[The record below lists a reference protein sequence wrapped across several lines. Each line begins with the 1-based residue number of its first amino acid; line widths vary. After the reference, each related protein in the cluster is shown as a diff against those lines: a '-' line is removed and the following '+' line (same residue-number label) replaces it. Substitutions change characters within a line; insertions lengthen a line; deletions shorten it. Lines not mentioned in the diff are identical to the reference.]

1 MGCALQVCRCV
12 FRVSDQHPLL
22 MCFILPQPSLCIP
35 ICRKDT
41 RAMSVFR
48 FNPRPPSALLDWN
61 IRSLPDTPLQFV
73 LFFVRHYR
81 PWYLAILL
89 LQVAAVICTILVPWG
104 LGQITRLV
112 SEGLSAEQAL
122 VVLQWP
128 VLLFAGVVLLE
139 VLFTRGATGV
149 HIRVLPQQRRTVTHA
164 VFAYLQQHSHRFV
177 SSEFAGALAHRVSEV
192 ALGVNQTLSI
202 LLFDLIPLVV
212 TLSLATLLL
221 WTASSLLAAF
231 MLGWSVLF
239 ILVCYHLAKRS
250 HPLAQQYSSA
260 RSTSTGK
267 VVDAVT
273 NLTNIRLFAR
283 HSYEHGYLGDFL
295 EREVGAAY
303 RSFGYMEK
311 IRWFQSLSGMS
322 LKIGVLLLSL
332 YLWRS
337 GQISI
342 ATFVMSTSLSLLII
356 NDVASLSRRFLE
368 FFEAT
373 GNIANGVRTLIRP
386 HEVVDK
392 PDAGRLEVSQGRVE
406 FRNVTFGYAPDKPI
420 FEQLDLLIPA
430 GQRVGLVGSSGSGK
444 STLLNLLL
452 RLYDVNG
459 GQVLIDGTD
468 VRDVTQHSLHQQIGL
483 IPQEPGLFHRSI
495 RENIHYGRLDA
506 SQDELAAAIHRAG
519 ASAFIESM
527 EKGYD
532 SLVGERGVKLSGGQR
547 QCIAIAR
554 VLLKNAP
561 ILVMDEATSS
571 LDSITERFIQDKL
584 DEIMEGKTVIVV
596 AHRLSTV
603 AHLDRILVF
612 DKGRVVE
619 DGSHQALLKKRGY
632 YYRLWSRQ
640 SDGMFNE
647 EAAEAV

>member
-1 MGCALQVCRCV
+1 
-12 FRVSDQHPLL
+12 
-22 MCFILPQPSLCIP
+22 
-35 ICRKDT
+35 
-41 RAMSVFR
+41 MSVFR
-48 FNPRPPSALLDWN
+48 FTPRAPSRLLDWN
-61 IRSLPDTPLQFV
+61 IRSLPDTPLKFV
-73 LFFVRHYR
+73 LFFVSHYK
-81 PWYLAILL
+81 PWYVAILL
-89 LQVAAVICTILVPWG
+89 LQIAAVVCTILVPWG

-112 SEGLSAEQAL
+112 SEGLDTEQTLAA
-122 VVLQWP
+122 LQWP
-128 VLLFAGVVLLE
+128 VLAFCTVVLLE
-139 VLFTRGATGV
+139 VLFTRSATGC

-212 TLSLATLLL
+212 TLSLATALL

-231 MLGWSVLF
+231 MFGWSVLF
-239 ILVCYHLAKRS
+239 IVVCYHLAKRS
-250 HPLAQQYSSA
+250 HPLAQQYSAA
-260 RSTSTGK
+260 RSLSTGK

-283 HSYEHGYLGDFL
+283 HSYEHGYLGDYL

-311 IRWFQSLSGMS
+311 IRWFQSVSGML
-322 LKIGVLLLSL
+322 LKVGVLLLSL

-392 PDAGRLEVSQGRVE
+392 PGADTLKVSQGEVV
-406 FRNVTFGYAPDKPI
+406 FRDVAFGYAPDKPI
-420 FEQLDLLIPA
+420 FQQLNLTIPA

-459 GQVLIDGTD
+459 GQVLIDGVD
-468 VRDVTQHSLHQQIGL
+468 VRDVTQQSLHQQIGL

-506 SQDELAAAIHRAG
+506 SPDELAAAIHRAG

-527 EKGYD
+527 DKGYD

-547 QCIAIAR
+547 QRIAIAR

-571 LDSITERFIQDKL
+571 LDSITESFIQDKL
-584 DEIMEGKTVIVV
+584 DEIMDGKTVIVV

-603 AHLDRILVF
+603 AHLDRIVVF
-612 DKGRVVE
+612 DKGQVVE
-619 DGSHQALLKKRGY
+619 DGSHQELLKKRGY

-640 SDGMFNE
+640 SDGMFNDQ
-647 EAAEAV
+647 AAEAV

>member
-1 MGCALQVCRCV
+1 
-12 FRVSDQHPLL
+12 
-22 MCFILPQPSLCIP
+22 
-35 ICRKDT
+35 
-41 RAMSVFR
+41 MSVFR

-73 LFFVRHYR
+73 LFFVRHYQ

-89 LQVAAVICTILVPWG
+89 LQIAAVICTILVPWG

-128 VLLFAGVVLLE
+128 VLVFAGVVLLE

-231 MLGWSVLF
+231 MFGWSVLF

-392 PDAGRLEVSQGRVE
+392 PGAGKLEVSQGRVE

-420 FEQLDLLIPA
+420 FEQLDLVIPA

-468 VRDVTQHSLHQQIGL
+468 VREVTQHSLHQQIGL

-527 EKGYD
+527 DKGYD

-547 QCIAIAR
+547 QRIAIAR

-619 DGSHQALLKKRGY
+619 DGSHRELLKKRGY

>member
-1 MGCALQVCRCV
+1 
-12 FRVSDQHPLL
+12 
-22 MCFILPQPSLCIP
+22 
-35 ICRKDT
+35 
-41 RAMSVFR
+41 MSVFR
-48 FNPRPPSALLDWN
+48 FIPQPPSAMRDWN
-61 IRSLPDTPLQFV
+61 IRSLPDTPLRFV
-73 LFFVRHYR
+73 LFFVGHYR

-89 LQVAAVICTILVPWG
+89 LQMAAVVCTLLVPWA
-104 LGQITRLV
+104 LGQVARLV
-112 SEGLSAEQAL
+112 SEGVAAEQAWQ
-122 VVLQWP
+122 VLQWP
-128 VLLFAGVVLLE
+128 VLSFSAVVLLE

-192 ALGVNQTLSI
+192 ALGVNQVLSI

-231 MLGWSVLF
+231 MFGWSVLF
-239 ILVCYHLAKRS
+239 ILACYHLAKRS

-283 HSYEHGYLGDFL
+283 HAYEHRYLGDFL

-303 RSFGYMEK
+303 RSFDYMEK
-311 IRWFQSLSGMS
+311 IRWFQSVSGML
-322 LKIGVLLLSL
+322 LKVGVLLLSL
-332 YLWRS
+332 YLWRT

-373 GNIANGVRTLIRP
+373 GNIANGVRTLVRP

-392 PDAGRLEVSQGRVE
+392 PGAHELKVSRGRVE
-406 FRNVTFGYAPDKPI
+406 FRNVRFGYAPDKPI
-420 FEQLDLLIPA
+420 FEQLDLAIEA
-430 GQRVGLVGSSGSGK
+430 GQRVGLVGASGSGK

-452 RLYDVNG
+452 RLYDVDD

-468 VRDVTQHSLHQQIGL
+468 VREVTQHSLHQQIGL

-495 RENIHYGRLDA
+495 RENIHYGHLDA
-506 SQDELAAAIHRAG
+506 TPDELAAAIQRAG
-519 ASAFIESM
+519 ASAFIETM
-527 EKGYD
+527 DKGYD
-532 SLVGERGVKLSGGQR
+532 ALVGERGVKLSGGQR
-547 QCIAIAR
+547 QRIAIAR

-584 DEIMEGKTVIVV
+584 DEIMDGKTVIVV

-603 AHLDRILVF
+603 AHLDRIVVF
-612 DKGRVVE
+612 DRGRIVE
-619 DGSHQALLKKRGY
+619 DGSHQELLGKRGY
-632 YYRLWSRQ
+632 YHRLWSRQ
-640 SDGMFNE
+640 SDGMF
-647 EAAEAV
+647 AEQQPAEVG

>member
-1 MGCALQVCRCV
+1 
-12 FRVSDQHPLL
+12 
-22 MCFILPQPSLCIP
+22 
-35 ICRKDT
+35 
-41 RAMSVFR
+41 MSVFR

-61 IRSLPDTPLQFV
+61 IRSLPDTPLPFV

-89 LQVAAVICTILVPWG
+89 LQVAAVVCTLLVPWG

-112 SEGLSAEQAL
+112 SEDLSAEQAL

-128 VLLFAGVVLLE
+128 VLVFAGVVLLE

-177 SSEFAGALAHRVSEV
+177 SSEFAGALAHRVAEV

-231 MLGWSVLF
+231 MFGWSVLF

-283 HSYEHGYLGDFL
+283 HCYEHGYLGDFL

-392 PDAGRLEVSQGRVE
+392 PGAGRLEVSQGRVE

-547 QCIAIAR
+547 QRIAIAR

-612 DKGRVVE
+612 DKGRIVE
-619 DGSHQALLKKRGY
+619 DGSHQELLKRRGY

-647 EAAEAV
+647 ETAEAV

>member
-1 MGCALQVCRCV
+1 
-12 FRVSDQHPLL
+12 
-22 MCFILPQPSLCIP
+22 
-35 ICRKDT
+35 
-41 RAMSVFR
+41 
-48 FNPRPPSALLDWN
+48 LLDWN
-61 IRSLPDTPLQFV
+61 IRSLPDTPLKFV

-89 LQVAAVICTILVPWG
+89 LQVAAVVCTILVPWG

-112 SEGLSAEQAL
+112 SEGLSAERAL

-128 VLLFAGVVLLE
+128 VLAFAALVLLE

-164 VFAYLQQHSHRFV
+164 VYAYLQQHSHRFV
-177 SSEFAGALAHRVSEV
+177 SSEFAGALAHRVAEV

-202 LLFDLIPLVV
+202 LLFDLIPLIV
-212 TLSLATLLL
+212 TLTLATALL
-221 WTASSLLAAF
+221 WTASGLLAAF
-231 MLGWSVLF
+231 MFGWSVLF
-239 ILVCYHLAKRS
+239 IVVCYHLAKRS
-250 HPLAQQYSSA
+250 HPLAQQYSAA

-267 VVDAVT
+267 VVDAVS

-283 HSYEHGYLGDFL
+283 HSYEHDYLGDYL

-303 RSFGYMEK
+303 RSFGYMER
-311 IRWFQSLSGMS
+311 IRWFQSVSGML
-322 LKIGVLLLSL
+322 LKVGVLLLSL

-392 PDAGRLEVSQGRVE
+392 PGAGRLEVSRGEVE
-406 FRNVTFGYAPDKPI
+406 FRDVAFGYSPERPI
-420 FEQLDLLIPA
+420 FQDLNLRIPA

-452 RLYDVNG
+452 RLYDVNA
-459 GQVLIDGTD
+459 GQVLIDG
-468 VRDVTQHSLHQQIGL
+468 VNVGEVTQHSLHQQIGL

-506 SQDELAAAIHRAG
+506 SPEEVAAAIHRAG

-527 EKGYD
+527 DKGYD

-547 QCIAIAR
+547 QRIAIAR

-584 DEIMEGKTVIVV
+584 DEIMDGKTVIVV

-619 DGSHQALLKKRGY
+619 DGSHQELLKKRGY

-640 SDGMFNE
+640 SDGMFHE
-647 EAAEAV
+647 DSAEAV

>member
-1 MGCALQVCRCV
+1 
-12 FRVSDQHPLL
+12 
-22 MCFILPQPSLCIP
+22 
-35 ICRKDT
+35 
-41 RAMSVFR
+41 MSVFR
-48 FNPRPPSALLDWN
+48 FTPRPPDELQEWD
-61 IRSLPDTPLQFV
+61 IRSLPDTPLKFV
-73 LFFVRHYR
+73 LFFVRHYKS
-81 PWYLAILL
+81 WYLAVLL
-89 LQVAAVICTILVPWG
+89 MQIAAVICTILVPWG

-112 SEGLSAEQAL
+112 SEERGGEQIVPL
-122 VVLQWP
+122 LQWP
-128 VLLFAGVVLLE
+128 VMAFSALVLLE
-139 VLFTRGATGV
+139 VLFTRGATGL
-149 HIRVLPQQRRTVTHA
+149 HIRVLPQQRRTVTHT

-177 SSEFAGALAHRVSEV
+177 SSEFAGALAHRVGEV
-192 ALGVNQTLSI
+192 ALGVNQTLNI

-212 TLSLATLLL
+212 TLTLATALL
-221 WTASSLLAAF
+221 WTASGWLAAF
-231 MLGWSVLF
+231 MFGWSLLF
-239 ILVCYHLAKRS
+239 IVVCYHLAKRS

-283 HSYEHGYLGDFL
+283 HPYEHGYLGNYL
-295 EREVGAAY
+295 QNEVGAAY
-303 RSFGYMEK
+303 RSFSYMEK
-311 IRWFQSLSGMS
+311 IRWFQSISGML
-322 LKIGVLLLSL
+322 LKVGVLLLSL
-332 YLWRS
+332 QLWHS

-342 ATFVMSTSLSLLII
+342 ATFVMASSLSLLII

-386 HEVVDK
+386 HEVVDR
-392 PDAGRLEVSQGRVE
+392 PDAGRLNVRCGEVE
-406 FRNVTFGYAPDKPI
+406 FRDVAFGYTPGKPI
-420 FEQLDLLIPA
+420 FEQLNLTIAA

-468 VRDVTQHSLHQQIGL
+468 VREVTQHSLHQQIGL

-506 SQDELAAAIHRAG
+506 TADELHAAIHRAG

-527 EKGYD
+527 DKGYD

-547 QCIAIAR
+547 QRIAIAR

-584 DEIMEGKTVIVV
+584 DEIMDGKTVIVV

-603 AHLDRILVF
+603 AHLDRIVVF
-612 DKGRVVE
+612 DKGRIVE
-619 DGSHQALLKKRGY
+619 DGSHQALLNKRGY

-640 SDGMFNE
+640 SDEPLNE
-647 EAAEAV
+647 TVQAI

>member
-1 MGCALQVCRCV
+1 M
-12 FRVSDQHPLL
+12 SLL
-22 MCFILPQPSLCIP
+22 RLI
-35 ICRKDT
+35 
-41 RAMSVFR
+41 
-48 FNPRPPSALLDWN
+48 PRPPSALLDWN
-61 IRSLPDTPLQFV
+61 IRSLPDTPLKFV
-73 LFFVRHYR
+73 LFFVVHYK

-89 LQVAAVICTILVPWG
+89 LQIAAVVCTILVPWG

-112 SEGLSAEQAL
+112 SEGLSAERAFS
-122 VVLQWP
+122 VLHWP
-128 VLLFAGVVLLE
+128 VLAFAGLVALE
-139 VLFTRGATGV
+139 VLFTRAATGC

-212 TLSLATLLL
+212 TLTLATALL

-231 MLGWSVLF
+231 MFGWSVLF
-239 ILVCYHLAKRS
+239 IVVCYHLAKRS

-283 HSYEHGYLGDFL
+283 HSYEHGYLGDYL

-311 IRWFQSLSGMS
+311 IRWFQSVSGML
-322 LKIGVLLLSL
+322 LKVGVLLLSL

-386 HEVVDK
+386 HEVVDQ
-392 PDAGRLEVSQGRVE
+392 PGARRLEVSRGEVE
-406 FRNVTFGYAPDKPI
+406 FCSVAFGYSPDKPI
-420 FEQLDLLIPA
+420 FENLDLVIPA

-452 RLYDVNG
+452 RLYDVDG
-459 GQVLIDGTD
+459 GQVLIDGVD
-468 VRDVTQHSLHQQIGL
+468 VREVTQHSLHQQIGL

-495 RENIHYGRLDA
+495 RENIHYGRLEA

-519 ASAFIESM
+519 ASGFIEAM

-547 QCIAIAR
+547 QRIAIAR

-584 DEIMEGKTVIVV
+584 DEIMVGKTVIVV

-603 AHLDRILVF
+603 AHLDRIVVF

-619 DGSHQALLKKRGY
+619 DGSHQELLNKRGHY
-632 YYRLWSRQ
+632 FRLWSRQ
-640 SDGMFNE
+640 SDELFHDDT
-647 EAAEAV
+647 AEAV

>member
-1 MGCALQVCRCV
+1 GLGA
-12 FRVSDQHPLL
+12 
-22 MCFILPQPSLCIP
+22 SLG
-35 ICRKDT
+35 
-41 RAMSVFR
+41 
-48 FNPRPPSALLDWN
+48 
-61 IRSLPDTPLQFV
+61 
-73 LFFVRHYR
+73 
-81 PWYLAILL
+81 
-89 LQVAAVICTILVPWG
+89 PWG
-104 LGQITRLV
+104 VGQFTRLV

-231 MLGWSVLF
+231 MFGWSVLF

-392 PDAGRLEVSQGRVE
+392 PDAGKLEVSQGRVD

-420 FEQLDLLIPA
+420 FEQLDLVIPA

-459 GQVLIDGTD
+459 GHVLIDGTD
-468 VRDVTQHSLHQQIGL
+468 VREVTQHSLHQQIGL

-527 EKGYD
+527 DKGYD

-547 QCIAIAR
+547 QRIAIAR

-619 DGSHQALLKKRGY
+619 DGSHQELLKKRGY

>member
-1 MGCALQVCRCV
+1 
-12 FRVSDQHPLL
+12 
-22 MCFILPQPSLCIP
+22 
-35 ICRKDT
+35 
-41 RAMSVFR
+41 MSVFR
-48 FNPRPPSALLDWN
+48 FIPQPPSALRNWN
-61 IRSLPDTPLQFV
+61 IRSLPDTPLKFV
-73 LFFVRHYR
+73 LFFVRHYK

-89 LQVAAVICTILVPWG
+89 LQMAAVVCTLLVPWA
-104 LGQITRLV
+104 LGQVARLV
-112 SEGLSAEQAL
+112 SEGGAAEQAL
-122 VVLQWP
+122 QVLQWP
-128 VLLFAGVVLLE
+128 VLAFGAVVLLE

-192 ALGVNQTLSI
+192 ALGVNQVLSI

-231 MLGWSVLF
+231 MFGWSVLF
-239 ILVCYHLAKRS
+239 ILACYHLAKRS

-283 HSYEHGYLGDFL
+283 HAYEHRYLGDFL

-303 RSFGYMEK
+303 RSFDYMEK
-311 IRWFQSLSGMS
+311 IRWFQSVSGML
-322 LKIGVLLLSL
+322 LKVGVLLLSL
-332 YLWRS
+332 YLWRT

-392 PDAGRLEVSQGRVE
+392 PGAGELKVSRGRVE
-406 FRNVTFGYAPDKPI
+406 FRNVRFGYAPDKPI
-420 FEQLDLLIPA
+420 FEQLDLVIPA
-430 GQRVGLVGSSGSGK
+430 GQRVGLVGASGSGK

-452 RLYDVNG
+452 RLYDVDD
-459 GQVLIDGTD
+459 GQVLIDGVD
-468 VRDVTQHSLHQQIGL
+468 VREVTQHSLHQQIGL

-506 SQDELAAAIHRAG
+506 TPDELAAAIQRAG
-519 ASAFIESM
+519 ASAFIETM
-527 EKGYD
+527 DQGYEA
-532 SLVGERGVKLSGGQR
+532 LVGERGVKLSGGQR
-547 QCIAIAR
+547 QRIAIAR

-584 DEIMEGKTVIVV
+584 DEIMDGKTVIVV

-603 AHLDRILVF
+603 AHLDRIVVF
-612 DKGRVVE
+612 DRGRIVE
-619 DGSHQALLKKRGY
+619 DGSHQQLLDKRGY

-640 SDGMFNE
+640 SGGMF
-647 EAAEAV
+647 AEQQPAEVG

>member
-1 MGCALQVCRCV
+1 
-12 FRVSDQHPLL
+12 
-22 MCFILPQPSLCIP
+22 
-35 ICRKDT
+35 
-41 RAMSVFR
+41 MSVFR
-48 FNPRPPSALLDWN
+48 FTPRAPSALLDWN
-61 IRSLPDTPLQFV
+61 IRSLPDTPLKFV

-89 LQVAAVICTILVPWG
+89 LQVAAVVCTILVPWG

-112 SEGLSAEQAL
+112 SEGLSAERAL

-128 VLLFAGVVLLE
+128 VLAFAALVLLE

-164 VFAYLQQHSHRFV
+164 VYAYLQQHSHRFV
-177 SSEFAGALAHRVSEV
+177 SSEFAGALAHRVAEV

-202 LLFDLIPLVV
+202 LLFDLIPLIV
-212 TLSLATLLL
+212 TLTLATALL
-221 WTASSLLAAF
+221 WTASGLLAAF
-231 MLGWSVLF
+231 MFGWSVLF
-239 ILVCYHLAKRS
+239 IVVCYHLAKRS
-250 HPLAQQYSSA
+250 HPLAQHYSAA

-267 VVDAVT
+267 VVDAVS

-283 HSYEHGYLGDFL
+283 HSYEHGYLGDYL

-311 IRWFQSLSGMS
+311 IRWFQSVSGML
-322 LKIGVLLLSL
+322 LKVGVLLLSL

-386 HEVVDK
+386 HEVVDR
-392 PDAGRLEVSQGRVE
+392 PDARRLEVSRGEVE
-406 FRNVTFGYAPDKPI
+406 FRDVAFGYSPDRPI
-420 FEQLDLLIPA
+420 FQNLNLRIPA

-452 RLYDVNG
+452 RLYDVNA
-459 GQVLIDGTD
+459 GQVLIDGVD
-468 VRDVTQHSLHQQIGL
+468 VREVTQHSLHQQIGL

-506 SQDELAAAIHRAG
+506 SPEEVAAAIHRAG

-527 EKGYD
+527 DKGYD

-547 QCIAIAR
+547 QRIAIAR

-584 DEIMEGKTVIVV
+584 DEIMDGKTVIVV

-619 DGSHQALLKKRGY
+619 DGSHQELLKKRGY
-632 YYRLWSRQ
+632 YFRLWSRQ
-640 SDGMFNE
+640 SDGSFHE
-647 EAAEAV
+647 DSAEAV